1 MAGRCT
7 RWERCSPSNEWRKAK
22 SAEPGNLRLN
32 SLGLKNSAYYV
43 HCLNK
48 HYLNWNPLALGVTKE
63 GPSIILPVH
72 SCTHGLLRFSRFNV
86 VPLVHWASHKKKTFS
101 SSKRQLTLSV
111 VQACC
116 PCPLHSFKRGRR
128 HVWILSFCA
137 SFLKN

>member
-22 SAEPGNLRLN
+22 SAEPGNFRLN

-48 HYLNWNPLALGVTKE
+48 DYLNWNPLALGVTKE
-63 GPSIILPVH
+63 GASIILPVH

-86 VPLVHWASHKKKTFS
+86 VPLVALVVHCASHKKTFS
-101 SSKRQLTLSV
+101 S
-111 VQACC
+111 
-116 PCPLHSFKRGRR
+116 
-128 HVWILSFCA
+128 
-137 SFLKN
+137 